1 MDKNLEANVGEQ
13 LEAASKY
20 ADIVVEFVVV

>member
-20 ADIVVEFVVV
+20 ADILVEFGVE